1 MLHQVGPCNLS
12 LRITRRIVARLS
24 LQILEILKQ
33 CNVSKDIQ
41 DKVGDLHMNSL
52 LKILLRCWEIEPYRL
67 SLLCA
72 ELLRDFGSSFNLF
85 DPASLFQ
92 QPGMLRAVSAR
103 VALPISAE
111 NAYNSRRFGGIWGVR
126 LRPSRAP
133 RVSGRTPTCKFL
145 PEPVSALSR
154 WSLWFEHFIRGLC
167 RQRHCPH
174 FGGEGRLV
182 HRRERRM
189 GHADLSRTAIPVV
202 GRRRRRWP
210 RLRSVAD
217 DLGWQGHQHSQ
228 AVGRRRS
235 LCRGRGRRRGGDWRT
250 VDPTCQRQGR
260 RLAIRRPTN
269 RLDFKSRTERAF

>member
-111 NAYNSRRFGGIWGVR
+111 NAYNSRRFGGIWVFR
-126 LRPSRAP
+126 LWLPSRAL
-133 RVSGRTPTCKFL
+133 RVSGKTQTCKFL
-145 PEPVSALSR
+145 TELVSALSH
-154 WSLWFEHFIRGLC
+154 WSLW
-167 RQRHCPH
+167 
-174 FGGEGRLV
+174 
-182 HRRERRM
+182 
-189 GHADLSRTAIPVV
+189 
-202 GRRRRRWP
+202 
-210 RLRSVAD
+210 
-217 DLGWQGHQHSQ
+217 
-228 AVGRRRS
+228 
-235 LCRGRGRRRGGDWRT
+235 
-250 VDPTCQRQGR
+250 
-260 RLAIRRPTN
+260 LAGAFRPRPTPTAE
-269 RLDFKSRTERAF
+269 LSAFRW